1 VKAYRSLTVRPRPP
15 AALAPL
21 ERLIRNMRWTWH
33 PATRDLFEEIDP
45 EAWRRVGRDP
55 LRLLG
60 AVPVQRLEE
69 LAADEQFLDRMRSL
83 DDELTAYLQ
92 APGWFSH
99 RREAAEADSG
109 RDGEGAG
116 EGTAGGDVAPV
127 AYPDAVAYFS
137 MEFGISDVLPNFSGG
152 LGVLAG
158 DHLKSASDLG
168 VPIIAVG
175 LFYRFG
181 YFSQTLSPEGWQQE
195 VYAANDPHSLIMER
209 AAAPDGTPLAISVDM
224 PDGKKLHARIW
235 LVRVGRIP
243 LLLLDSDIE
252 ANDDGL
258 RQTTDRLYGGDQD
271 HRIRQEILLGVG
283 GVRAVRAYCEATG
296 FAEPEVFH
304 MNEGHAGFSG
314 LERMRTLVAEHGLAV
329 PEALAA
335 VRAGTVFTT
344 HTPVPAGI
352 DRFPVD
358 LVRHY
363 LDADAEGMSRL
374 LPGIPAEEV
383 VALGAEDDPGRF
395 NMAHLGLRLAQ
406 RANGVAKLH
415 GAVSRRMFAGLYPG
429 YDESEVPIGSVT
441 NGVHLATW
449 QDRAMR
455 PIAEQLADSADLDSA
470 DNWGHTERVDSAWL
484 WQERCRLRGR
494 LVDMARQ
501 SMRTSWLQRGLT
513 VAELGWT
520 ETILDPDILTIGFAR
535 RVSTYKRLTLML
547 RDRDRLKS
555 ILLDPDRPVQIVI
568 AGKAHPADDGGKHFM
583 QEMVAFADDPEVR
596 HRVAFLPNYS
606 MSMASVLCA
615 GADVWLNNPIRPQEA
630 SGTSGM
636 KAALNGALNLSISD
650 GWWDELYDGHDGW
663 VIPSVDIADE
673 DRRDD
678 LEAAALYDLLAD
690 RVVPLFYQRGAEGRP
705 DGWIDAVRHALSYLG
720 PRVQATRM
728 VRDYVQDYYAP
739 ATANARVMRRD
750 WTAAKDF
757 AAWQDRVRSA
767 WPGIRI
773 TGVDVSGIDTEPAL
787 GHPMTVRA
795 YVDLGGLSEQDVQV
809 QTVMGRLG
817 EDQQLTDVT
826 TAPMRFVGNGD
837 GHRFQVEVPLDRA
850 GSLGYTVRVLPA
862 HPLLVNPAEMGL
874 VATPQD

>member
-1 VKAYRSLTVRPRPP
+1 MKAYRSLTVRPRPP

-33 PATRDLFEEIDP
+33 PATRDLFEQIDP
-45 EAWRRVGRDP
+45 ETWRRVGHDP
-55 LRLLG
+55 LQLLG

-69 LAADEQFLDRMRSL
+69 LAADEQFLDRMRAL
-83 DDELTAYLQ
+83 DDDLQQYLE
-92 APGWFSH
+92 APGWYA
-99 RREAAEADSG
+99 RRRADGDSAAA
-109 RDGEGAG
+109 AL
-116 EGTAGGDVAPV
+116 
-127 AYPDAVAYFS
+127 PDAVAYFS

-168 VPIIAVG
+168 VPLIGVG

-181 YFSQTLSPEGWQQE
+181 YFSQTLSAEGWQQE
-195 VYAANDPHSLIMER
+195 VYAANDPHSLPIER
-209 AAAPDGTPLAISVDM
+209 ARADDGTPLVVSVDL
-224 PDGKKLHARIW
+224 PDGKVLHARIW

-271 HRIRQEILLGVG
+271 HRIRQEILLGIG
-283 GVRAVRAYCEATG
+283 GARAVRAYCEATRR
-296 FAEPEVFH
+296 AEPEVFH

-314 LERMRTLVAEHGLAV
+314 LERMRTLVAEHGLSV

-352 DRFPVD
+352 DRFPMD

-363 LDADAEGMSRL
+363 LDADGEGMSRL
-374 LPGIPAEEV
+374 LPGIPAEDV
-383 VALGAEDDPGRF
+383 LALGAEDDPARF

-429 YDESEVPIGSVT
+429 FDVDEVPIGSVT

-455 PIAEQLADSADLDSA
+455 PIAEELAGSADLESIEEWPNGD
-470 DNWGHTERVDSAWL
+470 RVDPAWL
-484 WQERCRLRGR
+484 WQERCRLRAR
-494 LVDMARQ
+494 LVDMARDAV
-501 SMRTSWLQRGLT
+501 RRSWLQRGLT

-520 ETILDPDILTIGFAR
+520 ESILDPDILTIGFAR

-547 RDRDRLKS
+547 RDRDRLKA
-555 ILLDPDRPVQIVI
+555 ILLNPERPVQIII

-583 QEMVAFADDPEVR
+583 QEMVTFADDPEIR

-606 MSMASVLCA
+606 MSMAAALCG

-650 GWWDELYDGHDGW
+650 GWWDELYDGRDGW
-663 VIPSVDIADE
+663 VIPSADVPDE
-673 DRRDD
+673 ERRDD
-678 LEAAALYDLLAD
+678 LEAAALYELLED
-690 RVVPLFYQRGAEGRP
+690 RVVPLFYRRDQDGRP
-705 DGWIDAVRHALSYLG
+705 EGWVQAVRHALSFLG

-728 VRDYVQDYYAP
+728 VRDYVQSYYAP
-739 ATANARVMRRD
+739 ATANARVMTRD

-757 AAWQDRVRSA
+757 AAWQDRVRAS
-767 WPGIRI
+767 WPGVRI

-795 YVDLGGLSEQDVQV
+795 YVDLADLSEQDVQV
-809 QTVMGRLG
+809 QTVIGRVG
-817 EDQQLTDVT
+817 DDQQLTEIS
-826 TAPMRFVGNGD
+826 TAPMQFHPGGD
-837 GHRFQVEVPLDRA
+837 GHPGCFQVEVPLDRA
-850 GSLGYTVRVLPA
+850 GALGYTVRVLPS
-862 HPLLVNPAEMGL
+862 HRLLVSPAEMGL
-874 VATPQD
+874 VTTPQD